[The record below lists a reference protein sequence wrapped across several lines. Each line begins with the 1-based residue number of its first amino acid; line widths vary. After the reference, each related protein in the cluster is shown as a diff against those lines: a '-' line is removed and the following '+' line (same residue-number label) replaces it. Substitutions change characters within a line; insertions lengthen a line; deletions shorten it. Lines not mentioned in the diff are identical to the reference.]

1 MENVDFSDLTVDWA
15 WIQEKL
21 GAPLIVPHVK
31 FSTTKRKR
39 AYWHNDPELASNP
52 DSWVTKSMGPIEPDT
67 CMDQGR
73 TIIKY
78 IAGGVSAARPLAAS
92 WGGDQN
98 NPICLS
104 NRKNLVRDDKA
115 PGEFTEIRPLEA
127 ERLMGWRENS
137 TESPSVTNLTR
148 MRGLGNSW
156 DIHVT
161 GPLLRKIVGSSES
174 SAGMAIPEGLI
185 DLALTP
191 DQKDLIDRGHQI
203 LMDPQGNL
211 NQLSSAEQAKLV
223 TLLTT
228 ATAKP
233 KGSAPIIAYTGSV
246 LDSGAGRHVCSRTK
260 VTDATQSHRLKG
272 FDGST
277 AWTSGRGFLPT
288 TLMTRTGSTVN
299 IDVNDVDHLPAAAA
313 ELLSM
318 GKLIEDGWEFRLK
331 RGSLQGTLPGGDIIQ
346 LELSPDKLLILPHTI
361 RKTNSSA
368 PSTTMG
374 YVKSSSSDIEISNPY
389 DALIDLDN
397 ADDNSH
403 ESAFIDNGHY

>member
-1 MENVDFSDLTVDWA
+1 
-15 WIQEKL
+15 
-21 GAPLIVPHVK
+21 
-31 FSTTKRKR
+31 
-39 AYWHNDPELASNP
+39 
-52 DSWVTKSMGPIEPDT
+52 
-67 CMDQGR
+67 
-73 TIIKY
+73 
-78 IAGGVSAARPLAAS
+78 
-92 WGGDQN
+92 
-98 NPICLS
+98 
-104 NRKNLVRDDKA
+104 
-115 PGEFTEIRPLEA
+115 
-127 ERLMGWRENS
+127 
-137 TESPSVTNLTR
+137 

-288 TLMTRTGSTVN
+288 TLMTRSGSTVN
-299 IDVNDVDHLPAAAA
+299 IDVNDVDHLPAAAV
-313 ELLSM
+313 ESL
-318 GKLIEDGWEFRLK
+318 DGWEFRLK
-331 RGSLQGTLPGGDIIQ
+331 RGSLQGTLSGGDIIQ
-346 LELSPDKLLILPHTI
+346 LELSPDKLLILPHTV
-361 RKTNSSA
+361 RKTTSSA

-374 YVKSSSSDIEISNPY
+374 YVKANSSDIETTNPY

-397 ADDNSH
+397 ADGNSQ
-403 ESAFIDNGHY
+403 ESVFIDNGHY